1 QALRNPPLKKLR
13 LNFPVSAAHYQD
25 SLLLTGVDVNCRWMI
40 ADIAPDFRDLVSQ
53 LWQYRPVLIVLLS
66 GGFIIFVLVVIDAYR
81 HRKKQKRRCKKK
93 LH

>member
-1 QALRNPPLKKLR
+1 M
-13 LNFPVSAAHYQD
+13 
-25 SLLLTGVDVNCRWMI
+25 DVNCWRMI
-40 ADIAPDFRDLVSQ
+40 AAIAPDFRDLVSQ
-53 LWQYRPVLIVLLS
+53 LWQYRPVLIVLLA